1 MGPFHLIEIS
11 SLLVWAFLFGVML
24 QKKKEVIFILSLRSV
39 R

>member
-24 QKKKEVIFILSLRSV
+24 QKKKKSFLF
-39 R
+39 

>member
-24 QKKKEVIFILSLRSV
+24 QKKKKVIFILSLRSV